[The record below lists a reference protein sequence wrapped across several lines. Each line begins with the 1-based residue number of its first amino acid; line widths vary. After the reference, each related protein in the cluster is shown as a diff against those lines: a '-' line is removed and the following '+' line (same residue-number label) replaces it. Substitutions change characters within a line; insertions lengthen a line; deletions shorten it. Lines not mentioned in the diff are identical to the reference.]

1 MTYKVNTKTPSDFD
15 HYQMIHARAYWHRR
29 LDELSIRPNECA
41 SEYRALQWLSTQT
54 REREWRRVR
63 GIMRDLDEFYE
74 SLSMAD
80 VRPGLMSRL
89 KRIIGAKNENTTQ
102 NNG

>member
-1 MTYKVNTKTPSDFD
+1 MTYKINTKTPSDFD

-63 GIMRDLDEFYE
+63 GIMMDLDESYE
-74 SLSMAD
+74 
-80 VRPGLMSRL
+80 VRPGLMARL
-89 KRIIGAKNENTTQ
+89 KGIIGAKNENTAQ